1 MNASNS
7 KDPEQLLSIARHENG
22 QTVEQL
28 LEIYRNYL
36 TVLAKVHIDRRL
48 RAKVGGSDLVQE
60 TLIQAHQ
67 DFAEFRGT
75 TEAELIEWLRRI
87 MATKGAKLVR
97 RYLVAQRRNV
107 HLEQELCEDL
117 NKSSLAMDRLPMSPD
132 SSPSQQAA
140 CRECAVVLADAL
152 TQLPDDYREVMIL
165 HHLEGLTMAEVAKR
179 MGKTIKSVQGLW
191 ARALIKLRPL
201 MKGHS

>member
-1 MNASNS
+1 MNPSNS

-22 QTVEQL
+22 QVVAQL

-67 DFAEFRGT
+67 DFAEFQGT
-75 TEAELIEWLRRI
+75 TEAELIQWLRKI

-97 RYLVAQRRNV
+97 RYFVAQRRNV

-117 NKSSLAMDRLPMSPD
+117 NKSSLAMDRLPVSPD

-140 CRECAVVLADAL
+140 RRECAVVLADAL

-201 MKGHS
+201 MKGHL